1 MIIIMGKI
9 AFAKRETV
17 EPRHARLHETPQAKL
32 CPCFRVVRLDALRGA
47 GEMGCITSKSA
58 KVAMDPEVR
67 YKPSVIDKMSDAQLE
82 EFREAFNMFDKDGGG
97 SIDSSELK
105 DLMKSVGQ
113 EPTEAELREMVA
125 AADADGT
132 GDIDFLEF
140 AVLMAHKMQDGDDG
154 DAIKKAFSI
163 FDQSGDGFISAP
175 EMRKMLVNLGEKVR
189 ASRPATADPCTR
201 VCFARPSLSPL
212 ALCAARQIT
221 PADVEALIGA
231 VDVDGDGQINY
242 EEFSRIL
249 MTQASVFSEA
259 EPEKKEGGDGEKKEV
274 AAKASAEDG
283 EKEEV
288 GAEASAEDGEKK
300 EVAAGASAEDGDK
313 EEVAAEASAEDGARS
328 RTSPE

>member
-1 MIIIMGKI
+1 MGACK
-9 AFAKRETV
+9 
-17 EPRHARLHETPQAKL
+17 
-32 CPCFRVVRLDALRGA
+32 
-47 GEMGCITSKSA
+47 SKSS
-58 KVAMDPEVR
+58 KVADDPEVR

-113 EPTEAELREMVA
+113 EPTDAELKEMVA

-140 AVLMAHKMQDGDDG
+140 AVLMAHKMQDGDDS
-154 DAIKKAFSI
+154 DTIKKAFSI

-175 EMRKMLVNLGEKVR
+175 EMRKMLVNLGEKVS
-189 ASRPATADPCTR
+189 ASRLATETCSTHTCRPLRGRPLTPR
-201 VCFARPSLSPL
+201 NVCA
-212 ALCAARQIT
+212 QIT
-221 PADVEALIGA
+221 PSDVEALIGA

-249 MTQASVFSEA
+249 LTQASVFSD
-259 EPEKKEGGDGEKKEV
+259 EKKEGGD
-274 AAKASAEDG
+274 AP
-283 EKEEV
+283 
-288 GAEASAEDGEKK
+288 
-300 EVAAGASAEDGDK
+300 
-313 EEVAAEASAEDGARS
+313 EASAEDGARS